1 MHQDFSLNPV
11 LDGLHIRHILEI
23 LVKFTEAADT
33 DTLVV
38 GFVRNIIADYL
49 AAELMNPDVGSVTH
63 VVLLLCVSSDEI
75 ENPVLHF
82 FNKSDQCFHIK

>member
-23 LVKFTEAADT
+23 LIQFTEAADT
-33 DTLVV
+33 YTLVI
-38 GFVRNIIADYL
+38 GLSGNIIADHL
-49 AAELMNPDVGSVTH
+49 SAELMHPDVGSVTH

-82 FNKSDQCFHIK
+82 FNKSD